1 MYAVIKTGGKQYRV
15 TKGDKIE
22 VEKLVGNEG
31 DQIELETMMVGD
43 KLNTGKTSAKIIKQK
58 RDDKVVIF
66 KKKRRQGYR
75 RMKGHRQHVTVLEI
89 TDIANK

>member
-22 VEKLVGNEG
+22 VEKLDGAEG
-31 DQIELETMMVGD
+31 DKIELDTIMVGETL
-43 KLNTGKTSAKIIKQK
+43 KSGKTKATIVAQK

-75 RMKGHRQHVTVLEI
+75 RMKGHRQNHTVLEI
-89 TDIANK
+89 TEIAK